1 MNSMLPLRSFGS
13 SQAELGYRYFGVVQ
27 AGYRQVLQTISVS
40 VESGPSAASPVTEVP
55 STPRSHSRN
64 LSSGTI
70 PVPDSATR
78 ENTPKAPSTPFSNN
92 SYMSVPVDHVP
103 PTSPTIKNKILRNK
117 RDRDAGAGR
126 EIGPAKKKRTT

>member
-1 MNSMLPLRSFGS
+1 MISMLPPRPSGS

-40 VESGPSAASPVTEVP
+40 VESGLSAVSPATEVP

-70 PVPDSATR
+70 PVSDSATR

-92 SYMSVPVDHVP
+92 SFMSVPVDHVP
-103 PTSPTIKNKILRNK
+103 TSPTIKNKMLRNK